1 MGSGTVVKL
10 IDAGYDTIP
19 KVIAMTKKQL
29 LEIDGFKQ
37 KMADKIHDGIRDKMS
52 SVSLSVLM
60 DATNIWGRGFG
71 SKRFNSIL
79 SEFPDILTKK
89 ESDNDKVNKVMSVSG
104 MAKKVR
110 RKVCGKYS
118 RVC

>member
-1 MGSGTVVKL
+1 MTHSLKQLKNDGMGSGTVVKL

-60 DATNIWGRGFG
+60 DATLIYGVVVSETNV
-71 SKRFNSIL
+71 SI
-79 SEFPDILTKK
+79 
-89 ESDNDKVNKVMSVSG
+89 VS
-104 MAKKVR
+104 
-110 RKVCGKYS
+110 YHIS
-118 RVC
+118 LLF